1 MTAKRLIW
9 ADSLKGWLIILVV
22 LGHAIQYTVGN
33 GSESCHLWSL
43 IYSFHMPAF
52 VAISGFLAY
61 RNNGVVGGGISWNK
75 VYRRFRQLVIP
86 FGLWTI
92 VLLTVIN
99 CLNLQ
104 SMVKYLLYP
113 DNGLWFLWVLFF
125 INVLFLFSDWSSRK
139 FRVKSEVVVL
149 ILCILLA
156 ILMALF
162 KISLFGLQ
170 LIAFYFLFYSLGYY
184 MHKYYDRFFTSNR
197 YVIIPL
203 TIVWMVLGWF
213 WQMHELPFFLK
224 GNLVPETIFIY
235 AYRYLTAT
243 LAIYVMLAIA
253 PNLISKES
261 KWNLPFVRIGVVSLG
276 IYATHLIMM
285 SKIIAIIRELNLSET
300 MVIVISFICAL
311 AISWLL
317 VWLLTKWKVTSVC
330 LLGKI

>member
-1 MTAKRLIW
+1 MAAKRLIW

-22 LGHAIQYTVGN
+22 LGHAIQYTI
-33 GSESCHLWSL
+33 GSESESNHLWSL

-52 VAISGFLAY
+52 MAISGFLAN
-61 RNNGVVGGGISWNK
+61 RNKSSMVKAFPWNK
-75 VYRRFRQLVIP
+75 LYRRFRQLIVP

-92 VLLTVIN
+92 VLLIVIN
-99 CLNLQ
+99 SLNLE
-104 SMVKYLLYP
+104 SLVKYLLYP
-113 DNGLWFLWVLFF
+113 DKGLWFLWVLFF
-125 INVLFLFSDWSSRK
+125 INLLFLFADWSARK
-139 FRVKSEVVVL
+139 LRVKSELVVL
-149 ILCILLA
+149 SLCMLLI

-184 MHKYYDRFFTSNR
+184 MHKYYERAFTSSR
-197 YVIIPL
+197 YVIISL

-213 WQMHELPFFLK
+213 WHMHELPFFLK
-224 GNLVPETIFIY
+224 GYLIPEAIVIY

-243 LAIYVMLAIA
+243 LAIYILMSIA
-253 PNLISKES
+253 PTLIGKDN
-261 KWNLPFVRIGVVSLG
+261 KWNLPFVRIGGVSLG

-285 SKIIAIIRELNLSET
+285 SKIITMIREFNLSET
-300 MVIVISFICAL
+300 VVIAISFICAL

-317 VWLLTKWKVTSVC
+317 VWLLSKWKVTSIW